1 MSPQSLPTLTRVLQ
15 GSLIL
20 LWLFHASPVQAH
32 RVSSVSLISYLDTKE
47 KTYVLDAAMEVVPS
61 EEQAL
66 NDQIS
71 PEDAARQFA
80 EEYLVV
86 MFDRKDQKP
95 AMEIRVEDASDSDTP
110 PELRRQ
116 QVLTKM
122 SGKIPE
128 GAAEFLLYLDP
139 SCPMAVVMVVVK
151 DNQPSRRMQVVLAGE
166 YSRPISVAPVTEGDP
181 FSTGTGASPAPTVSV
196 ETPPA
201 AGAESEAK
209 AVSGA
214 FVAGWRAVFCDGLLP
229 AVLAVG
235 MLLLTIERRGLL
247 LQVAALLAGI
257 SLAVS
262 LTASQHL
269 SPPEWNSIAFNLL
282 LVGIAAESLFHN
294 RIRWWRH
301 PLVAIAGFVA
311 GCEIAWTSSF
321 RGLFGSAESGTGE
334 VIRFLLG
341 AEAAL
346 VLILVPSGLL
356 LVALGRFE
364 WYRGAVVHPLAVLLI
379 SYAVYGM
386 VELYL

>member
-1 MSPQSLPTLTRVLQ
+1 M
-15 GSLIL
+15 L
-20 LWLFHASPVQAH
+20 LWLLHASPAKAH
-32 RVSSVSLISYLDTKE
+32 RVSSVSLISYLDTKQ
-47 KTYVLDAAMEVVPS
+47 KAYVLDVAMEVVPS

-95 AMEIRVEDASDSDTP
+95 AMEIRIEDASDTDTP

-166 YSRPISVAPVTEGDP
+166 YSRPISIAPVAEGDP
-181 FSTGTGASPAPTVSV
+181 FSIEDAA
-196 ETPPA
+196 PPA
-201 AGAESEAK
+201 KVAPSEAAAMDAAKRDAK
-209 AVSGA
+209 AGSGA
-214 FVAGWRAVFCDGLLP
+214 FGAGWRALWREGLLS
-229 AVLAVG
+229 AFLGVG
-235 MLLLTIERRGLL
+235 MLLLTLERRGIF
-247 LQVAALLAGI
+247 LQVATLLGGI

-262 LTASQHL
+262 WAASRHL
-269 SPPEWNSIAFNLL
+269 SPPEWSSIAFRLI
-282 LVGIAAESLFHN
+282 LVGIAAESLFHE
-294 RIRWWRH
+294 RLRWWRL
-301 PLVAIAGFVA
+301 PLVAIAGILA
-311 GCEIAWTSSF
+311 GWEIAWTNSF
-321 RGLFGSAESGTGE
+321 RGLSGSAEVGTGE
-334 VIRFLLG
+334 VIQFLLG
-341 AEAAL
+341 AESAL
-346 VLILVPSGLL
+346 VLILVPAGLL
-356 LVALGRFE
+356 LGALGRFG
-364 WYRGAVVHPLAVLLI
+364 WYRRAVVHPLAVLLI
-379 SYAVYGM
+379 SYGIYGV